1 VAFAIRIVESLLV
14 GRNFVYGICKSKTYK
29 KNLKTY
35 KKTKKVIFFVKT
47 RVFTSPV

>member
-29 KNLKTY
+29 KTLKPTT
-35 KKTKKVIFFVKT
+35 TKKK
-47 RVFTSPV
+47 